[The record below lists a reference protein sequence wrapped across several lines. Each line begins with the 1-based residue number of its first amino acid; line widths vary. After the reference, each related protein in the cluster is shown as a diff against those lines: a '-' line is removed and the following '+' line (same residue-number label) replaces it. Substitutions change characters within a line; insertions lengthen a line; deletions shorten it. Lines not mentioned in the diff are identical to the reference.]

1 MKLWIVPFPFLFSER
16 DYLKI
21 ELSNSLHIEL
31 NLLVKLLDLKF
42 LVRRLTTLN
51 FLIDIG
57 VLQLLLL
64 DSVLISYVFIR
75 TYPFH

>member
-16 DYLKI
+16 DYLRI
-21 ELSNSLHIEL
+21 ELSNSLYIEL

-64 DSVLISYVFIR
+64 HSVLISYVFIR